1 MSIEKIILN
10 NKEYKV
16 NVTLENRNNAR
27 VSIGRRGINIRM
39 PLGLPREEQFRK
51 TRKLIQW
58 AKQRLEEK
66 PVNFIKKGS
75 KEYQDNQ
82 ILKVGEVEYLIRIS
96 KANKNSSSAR
106 IKENNIYLNISNN
119 LTKEIENKHVSVL
132 LSRIIAHKELPNV
145 VKDIRELNQKYF
157 NFSLSKIFLKYNQ
170 SNWGSCSS
178 QGNINISTRLL
189 FAPKEARD
197 YVCVHEL
204 AHLKEKNHSENFWKL
219 VESAMPDYREKEKWL
234 KENRDLCWF

>member
-1 MSIEKIILN
+1 MSREKIIMN

-16 NVTLENRNNAR
+16 NIILENRNNSR
-27 VSIGRRGINIRM
+27 VSIGRSGDNVRM
-39 PLGLPREEQFRK
+39 PLGLPREERFK
-51 TRKLIQW
+51 ETRKLIQW

-66 PVNFIKKGS
+66 PVEFIKKGS

-82 ILKVGEVEYLIRIS
+82 TLKVGDAEYLIRIS

-132 LSRIIAHKELPNV
+132 LSRIVAHKELPNI

-157 NFSLSKIFLKYNQ
+157 NFNPLSFETFVI
-170 SNWGSCSS
+170 
-178 QGNINISTRLL
+178 
-189 FAPKEARD
+189 
-197 YVCVHEL
+197 
-204 AHLKEKNHSENFWKL
+204 
-219 VESAMPDYREKEKWL
+219 
-234 KENRDLCWF
+234 